1 MRLNYLHGL
10 ILIFA
15 VAGLAYGESTPCQN
29 DEVTTQAPC
38 DAVTEAVT
46 TTEAPA
52 QPPCN
57 PAAEA
62 PTTEAPCDSAPST
75 EAPTTEAPCQATT
88 EAPTTEAPQAPCD
101 SVTEAPATEAPTTEA
116 PCQVTTEA
124 PTTKA
129 PCAAATTEAPKSPCS
144 QRNVARNPAAQPQ
157 EDEKKPETRSE
168 TVDEKAAAANV
179 TCKSWN
185 KCYSNSDCGKG
196 TCLGASISTC
206 HCYSCIHFY
215 PCSSDEHCGG
225 FKNACNLEKGECD
238 CYGAYEKNGLKSFGQ
253 ALIDFCYQKKC
264 EPNKDDCFGLPCKP
278 GKCFC

>member
-1 MRLNYLHGL
+1 MRFHYLL
-10 ILIFA
+10 ALLFA
-15 VAGLAYGESTPCQN
+15 FAAVGFSSPIQGEEFLEASGE
-29 DEVTTQAPC
+29 EV
-38 DAVTEAVT
+38 
-46 TTEAPA
+46 TEAPA
-52 QPPCN
+52 QHPCH
-57 PAAEA
+57 PATEA
-62 PTTEAPCDSAPST
+62 TTTVAPCFQTTTEAATEAPAPCQPST
-75 EAPTTEAPCQATT
+75 EAPTTT
-88 EAPTTEAPQAPCD
+88 
-101 SVTEAPATEAPTTEA
+101 A

-157 EDEKKPETRSE
+157 EDEEKPEARSE

-196 TCLGASISTC
+196 TCLGAYVGTC
-206 HCYSCIHFY
+206 HCYSCVHFY

-253 ALIDFCYQKKC
+253 ALIDFCYHKKC
-264 EPNKDDCFGLPCKP
+264 EPNKDDCFGLPCNP